1 MDTSGHEPWVDY
13 PVKGFWL
20 DDLWSQHKLSH
31 DVYLEYASKVRV
43 GFVNRLRQVEAVR
56 EREKSVSLER
66 RRAQVVAQLAPLRKA
81 FKTEVLELLRP
92 WAAQYSQV
100 AEPSIV

>member
-1 MDTSGHEPWVDY
+1 MDISGYEPWVDY

-31 DVYLEYASKVRV
+31 DVYLDYASKVRL

-56 EREKSVSLER
+56 EREKSAAPER

-81 FKTEVLELLRP
+81 FKSDVLELLRP
-92 WAAQYSQV
+92 WAAQYSH
-100 AEPSIV
+100 ATDPSIM